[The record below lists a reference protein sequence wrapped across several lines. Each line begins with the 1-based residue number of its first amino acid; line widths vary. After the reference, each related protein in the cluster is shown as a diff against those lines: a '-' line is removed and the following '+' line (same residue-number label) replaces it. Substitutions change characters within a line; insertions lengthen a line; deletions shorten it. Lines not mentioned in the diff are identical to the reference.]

1 MYCINR
7 PRLTVYCAFVQSVIQ
22 DMDTQ
27 EILAEGVRR
36 TKGSAARRYNL
47 LAARLIVEIVRN
59 SFGPRGLEKVFTDI
73 LGEITITKDGATIL
87 RKIDVEHPA
96 AKILIEASNAVDNEV
111 GDGTTSVVVLAGA
124 LTEKAEELLDMGI
137 SPATIVDGYVNGL
150 EIALYA
156 LQDFSQ
162 TYNNTDRDIMLK
174 LARTCLQSKMTSYSR
189 EQIPKLVV
197 DAVRTIADFS
207 NNSVETDDIKIEEK
221 IGNISD
227 TQLVVGIVI
236 DKTIDSN
243 DMPRS
248 IRNARIM
255 LIDEELESKSTRV
268 EAEIQITSPNQI
280 RSYKD
285 HERLM
290 IKSKIQHI
298 VDSGANVV
306 ISRKGINAFAQN
318 MLARAGIISVRR
330 VKENDL
336 LWLAKATGASIS
348 EKLSHGEDGQNHA
361 HSHDMLVHHYH
372 QDNQQLK
379 NAPHL
384 DHENSCYHH
393 GDIDIKLGYAEH
405 VYEKFV
411 GDDRMVFIQG
421 CKDPKAIT
429 LLLRANSKEILAE
442 FHRSVLDGIN
452 VLRDFV
458 VEPAVVTGGGS
469 IEMAIAKMVKKQS
482 SQIAGREQ
490 IVMLKFAEALEEIPL
505 TIARNAGMNVIGT
518 LSELRSKLSIS
529 NRKAG
534 SYGVDA
540 IGRTVKMLHQSVIEP
555 SLVKEQVIK
564 TAVEVTTMLI
574 RVDDVLMAKPTMYTH
589 THANG
594 TRHSHADGDKIHE
607 HDYFDRLG
615 KQQRPTHHYY

>member
-1 MYCINR
+1 
-7 PRLTVYCAFVQSVIQ
+7 
-22 DMDTQ
+22 MDTQ
-27 EILAEGVRR
+27 EILADGVRR
-36 TKGSAARRYNL
+36 TKGSVARRYNL

-137 SPATIVDGYVNGL
+137 SPATIVDGFVNGL

-162 TYNNTDRDIMLK
+162 TYNNTDREIMLK

-197 DAVRTIADFS
+197 DAVHTIADFS

-227 TQLVVGIVI
+227 TQLVMGIVI
-236 DKTIDSN
+236 DKTIDSH

-255 LIDEELESKSTRV
+255 LIDEELESKNTRM

-348 EKLSHGEDGQNHA
+348 EKLSHSEDGQNHA
-361 HSHDMLVHHYH
+361 HSHDIFVHHYH

-384 DHENSCYHH
+384 DLENRCYHH

-452 VLRDFV
+452 VLKDFV

-469 IEMAIAKMVKKQS
+469 IEMAIAKMVKKRS
-482 SQIAGREQ
+482 SKMAGREQ

-518 LSELRSKLSIS
+518 LSELRSKLSLS

-540 IGRTVKMLHQSVIEP
+540 VGRTVKMLHQSVIEP

-594 TRHSHADGDKIHE
+594 TRHSHADGEKIHE

>member
-1 MYCINR
+1 MQLGDIIC
-7 PRLTVYCAFVQSVIQ
+7 
-22 DMDTQ
+22 
-27 EILAEGVRR
+27 
-36 TKGSAARRYNL
+36 L
-47 LAARLIVEIVRN
+47 LARLIVEIVRN

-318 MLARAGIISVRR
+318 MLARAG
-330 VKENDL
+330 
-336 LWLAKATGASIS
+336 
-348 EKLSHGEDGQNHA
+348 
-361 HSHDMLVHHYH
+361 HH
-372 QDNQQLK
+372 L
-379 NAPHL
+379 
-384 DHENSCYHH
+384 
-393 GDIDIKLGYAEH
+393 
-405 VYEKFV
+405 
-411 GDDRMVFIQG
+411 
-421 CKDPKAIT
+421 
-429 LLLRANSKEILAE
+429 
-442 FHRSVLDGIN
+442 
-452 VLRDFV
+452 
-458 VEPAVVTGGGS
+458 
-469 IEMAIAKMVKKQS
+469 S
-482 SQIAGREQ
+482 SQ
-490 IVMLKFAEALEEIPL
+490 
-505 TIARNAGMNVIGT
+505 
-518 LSELRSKLSIS
+518 S
-529 NRKAG
+529 
-534 SYGVDA
+534 
-540 IGRTVKMLHQSVIEP
+540 
-555 SLVKEQVIK
+555 
-564 TAVEVTTMLI
+564 
-574 RVDDVLMAKPTMYTH
+574 
-589 THANG
+589 
-594 TRHSHADGDKIHE
+594 
-607 HDYFDRLG
+607 
-615 KQQRPTHHYY
+615 